1 MESYRMYSLLSG
13 LGLSIM
19 FLSFIQVA
27 VRSRGSFLFTAE
39 RYSMVEMYHVC
50 PLTGGWAV
58 GCFQF

>member
-13 LGLSIM
+13 LALSIM

-27 VRSRGSFLFTAE
+27 VRGKSSFLFITE
-39 RYSMVEMYHVC
+39 RYSMVETYHIC
-50 PLTGGWAV
+50 PFTGGWAV